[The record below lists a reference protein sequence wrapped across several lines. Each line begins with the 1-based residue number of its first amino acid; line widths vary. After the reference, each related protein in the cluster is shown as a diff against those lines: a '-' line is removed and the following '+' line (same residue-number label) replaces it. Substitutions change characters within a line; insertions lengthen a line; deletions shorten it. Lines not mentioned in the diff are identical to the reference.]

1 MEKAKRPIIKL
12 ESGRRVKSTFE
23 NEHYY
28 FYNVRSEAVARE
40 ICQKLLDM
48 GLEASVG
55 SNFGRTMW
63 FARVRHYDVFKD

>member
-1 MEKAKRPIIKL
+1 MEKAKRPVIKL
-12 ESGRRVKSTFE
+12 DNGRRVTSNFE

-28 FYNVRSEAVARE
+28 FYNVRKETVAKE

-48 GLEASVG
+48 GLKASVG
-55 SNFGRTMW
+55 SNLGNTMW

>member
-1 MEKAKRPIIKL
+1 MGKIKRPVIKL
-12 ESGRRVKSTFE
+12 DNGRRVNSTFE

-28 FYNVRSEAVARE
+28 FYNVRKEATANE
-40 ICQKLLDM
+40 ICQKLRDM

-55 SNFGRTMW
+55 SNIGHTMW

>member
-1 MEKAKRPIIKL
+1 MSTTRPVVKL
-12 ESGRRVKSTFE
+12 DSGRRVKSTFE

-28 FYNVRSEAVARE
+28 FYNVRDEEVAKE
-40 ICQKLLDM
+40 ICKKLCDM

-55 SNFGRTMW
+55 SNWAKTKW